1 MADTKTLRYA
11 ASTSAVSSNEVLCS
25 HLIHLEIYTTNYLG
39 LHAIFSP
46 QRFAK
51 MPVEPV
57 GLAVGIAGI
66 LLAFKGV
73 VDTVNLFDSIVS
85 RDNGSRHLALKY
97 EIERHRTT
105 LWGDEYR
112 AEDEEKSPLLKE
124 SRSTRILIA
133 GILAEMRAAHEL
145 ASKYVNRY
153 DMDDSTVAPHEID
166 GSLTLGSGA
175 VTNMK
180 ILRDARAQKSKF
192 LWATKDKAKFLEI
205 VSRLES
211 LNNDLYS
218 LVRSDN
224 TEALANALSSYLLPR
239 LESSLSL
246 VALQQADTTL
256 DPLLVLSA
264 RLKQLQNDP
273 LGDVADKA
281 RLLTLGKDFRPDQ
294 DDAHGP
300 RTFGTIEL
308 PEHES
313 IARSS
318 WVEWKSVKM
327 DTKDD
332 NAKEI
337 MLRIKALATLL
348 SAPKPTEF
356 RIPPCVGLLTRDPK
370 QTTAVNASVENFGF
384 LYEWP
389 TGTYD
394 QTINPSTLLDMISSE
409 KAEMPLLN
417 QRFALA
423 YSLASA
429 MSMIHAI
436 GWLHKAFRSDNIL
449 FFSQNGTSCIT
460 SPYIT
465 GFEYARPETQAS
477 LEVRP
482 SEQPELNIYYH
493 SDVPL
498 KGFNRTRDIY
508 SLGIVLFEIARWA
521 PLCREIP
528 EESGRTL
535 EEMTPEEIRRWIEDS
550 IPALGAQMGS
560 AYRDAVETCI
570 KGNVG
575 GRNEDK
581 DGDALARAF
590 FARVLKRLSHCR
602 V

>member
-1 MADTKTLRYA
+1 
-11 ASTSAVSSNEVLCS
+11 
-25 HLIHLEIYTTNYLG
+25 
-39 LHAIFSP
+39 
-46 QRFAK
+46 

-73 VDTVNLFDSIVS
+73 VDTVNLFDLIVS

-105 LWGDEYR
+105 LWGDEHR

-145 ASKYVNRY
+145 ATKYVNRY

-224 TEALANALSSYLLPR
+224 TETLANALSSYLLPR
-239 LESSLSL
+239 FQSSLSL

-281 RLLTLGKDFRPDQ
+281 RLLTLGKDFTPDQ
-294 DDAHGP
+294 DDSHGP

-308 PEHES
+308 PEHER
-313 IARSS
+313 IPRPS

-327 DTKDD
+327 DAEDD

-337 MLRIKALATLL
+337 ILRIKALATLL

-356 RIPPCVGLLTRDPK
+356 RIPPCVGLLVRDPK
-370 QTTAVNASVENFGF
+370 QTATVNSFVENFGF

-389 TGTYD
+389 AGTYD
-394 QTINPSTLLDMISSE
+394 PTINPSTLLDMISSE

-477 LEVRP
+477 LELRP
-482 SEQPELNIYYH
+482 PEQPDLNIYYH
-493 SDVPL
+493 PDVPL

-521 PLCREIP
+521 PLSKEIP
-528 EESGRTL
+528 EESGRPL

-570 KGNVG
+570 KGNFG
-575 GRNEDK
+575 GRSEDK

-590 FARVLKRLSHCR
+590 FARVLKRLSYCR